1 MEKFEDLLISMG
13 KIGNSKKAP
22 VSRKEIKKTPIPKT
36 SAKIGRASCRERV

>member
-22 VSRKEIKKTPIPKT
+22 VSRKEKKLLFLKL
-36 SAKIGRASCRERV
+36 